1 MYNRAT
7 ENTHTHLHMA
17 KENDGNYVIARHG
30 GCHKIHSP
38 IRCICKPWA
47 FRFTTTL
54 LFVLSMPVV
63 NLSRVAFP
71 LVPMEQWNTDIRQG
85 ITPVCL
91 PACPR
96 GVKRNNEIVATPT
109 NLHITWTNKQE
120 SSKIYIVQLLCAHGV
135 IPSFLSYFSYFLF
148 ATRPLGHRDGSGW
161 AYMTSVGAVWRSSA
175 RVSLAFKFNRS
186 ISIVMKKIPSV
197 RCS

>member
-1 MYNRAT
+1 MHLQAVSISIYHDTAVRSLNASCEFVARSIPT
-7 ENTHTHLHMA
+7 CSHGTMEHGHTA
-17 KENDGNYVIARHG
+17 RNYA
-30 GCHKIHSP
+30 
-38 IRCICKPWA
+38 
-47 FRFTTTL
+47 
-54 LFVLSMPVV
+54 
-63 NLSRVAFP
+63 
-71 LVPMEQWNTDIRQG
+71 
-85 ITPVCL
+85 CL

-186 ISIVMKKIPSV
+186 ISNVMKKIPSV